1 MSISAEN
8 NKIDASSD
16 SKHYVN
22 ISPIKKLELLKNYE
36 MKNGVSTD
44 TLIERANLLIS
55 LKEYQLAKSTLYLC
69 LEKHKSPS
77 IIQKLITCW
86 RALNLKVE
94 AADTL
99 ESNLKHFEE
108 YSIFWIALAL
118 FKFEIQDYDAAF
130 GASLHAITAH
140 EINSPEIWYIFSGSV
155 LMSKKYSIGHK
166 ISKKFLTQGPAN
178 EHIVECY
185 INACLQLELYDEAVK
200 FLEQTRFSWQ
210 NFPILLGIAANIYGK
225 KSANAE
231 KALLL
236 NEKAHSLEPK
246 NPALRWNLAL
256 TQLKNG
262 RLYEGI
268 KNYEARF
275 DWPEFP
281 SPIRKFLAPKKWH
294 PKIDPQSKIML
305 WWEQGIGDQIRFWSA
320 LPLFQREFPNLILE
334 PSAKTYEIISSSFP
348 DLDVRYGNLNVED
361 LTSYKED
368 FDFHLPIGT
377 MFHYIISK
385 HVHELEQHD
394 FTLNL
399 QYLKPDKLRKLFWK
413 DKLADISNKP
423 KIGFCWR
430 SKNNNGRRKKE
441 YTELEHWNTLFKKS
455 EYDFV
460 NLQYDLSHEAFEK
473 QFPGTAKYFLNT
485 GHLDQMNDLEG
496 ALALIS
502 NLDLVITAST
512 APCSIASASGV
523 NTVIYSS
530 PHLFTYGRWE
540 KFAVCPFF
548 SNARNYLTDDASND
562 PDLVEDITKQIVSF
576 LN

>member
-1 MSISAEN
+1 MSISAKN
-8 NKIDASSD
+8 DKIEASSD

-77 IIQKLITCW
+77 IIQKLVTCW
-86 RALNLKVE
+86 RALNLKAE

-99 ESNLKHFEE
+99 ESNLKHFQEH
-108 YSIFWIALAL
+108 SIFWIALAL
-118 FKFEIQDYDAAF
+118 FKFEIKDYDAAF
-130 GASLHAITAH
+130 GASLHAITAC
-140 EINSPEIWYIFSGSV
+140 EINSPEIWYIFAGSV

-178 EHIVECY
+178 EHMVECY
-185 INACLQLELYDEAVK
+185 INACLQLEFFDEAVN

-236 NEKAHSLEPK
+236 NEKAHSLEPE

-262 RLYEGI
+262 RVHEGI

-275 DWPEFP
+275 EWPEFP
-281 SPIRKFLAPKKWH
+281 SPIRKFVAPKKWH
-294 PKIDPQSKIML
+294 PGIDPQSKIML

-320 LPLFQREFPNLILE
+320 LRLFQREFPNLILE

-348 DLDVRYGNLNVED
+348 DLNVRYGNLNVDD
-361 LTSYKED
+361 LTSYEED

-385 HVHELEQHD
+385 HVHELEHHD

-413 DKLADISNKP
+413 DKLADLSNKP

-441 YTELEHWNTLFKKS
+441 YTELEHWNPLFKKS

-473 QFPGTAKYFLNT
+473 QFPDTAKYFLNT
-485 GHLDQMNDLEG
+485 GHLDQMDDLEG

-523 NTVIYSS
+523 NTIIYSS

-540 KFAVCPFF
+540 KFAACPFF
-548 SNARNYLTDDASND
+548 ANARNYLTDDPSID
-562 PDLVEDITKQIVSF
+562 PDLVKDITKQIVSF